1 MLLDALL
8 TLSSQHPLVPTHVL
22 LSPPEAQE
30 THGVRFWGRR
40 TCSRLFLNTVAVLIE
55 VTT

>member
-8 TLSSQHPLVPTHVL
+8 TLSTQHPLVPTHVL